1 MYRKS
6 EQLTLNDFIL
16 PFGGHLSQENRW
28 VQLAQ
33 LIPWSTIEVK
43 YAALFPAKTGNV
55 AKPVRIALGAL
66 IIKEKC
72 QFSDEETVEQIKEN
86 PYLQYFIGLHEFQ
99 NQAPFDSSL
108 MTHFR
113 KRLGLETILEV
124 IEQVSEPKLEV
135 AASQTKVTVDTKFD
149 EAANIEDP
157 DIPRVGTLIIDATCA
172 PADIHYPTDL
182 NLLNEAREKLEE
194 IIDTLYDY
202 VRDQGKIPRTYR
214 QVARKDYLQVAK
226 QKKVIYKVLRKAI
239 GKQLHYVARDLRSIE
254 KLLNQGGKLQML
266 SKHQYRN
273 LLVIGELYRQ
283 QKLMYDKKEH
293 RVEDRIVSISQ
304 PHVRPIVRGK
314 ASAETE
320 FGAKVSISLVDGY
333 AFLDVLSWDN
343 YNEGIRLKQAVEL
356 YLQRFKCYP
365 AIVIGDQIYRNS
377 DNRKYCK
384 RFGISLSG
392 PRLGRPLQDKKEE
405 QRRLERQDASE
416 RNAVEGKFGEGKRR
430 YGLSRVM
437 AKLQETS
444 ETVIALQFLVMNLE
458 RRLRLLFLQI
468 FKVLFPEFW
477 EAEAV

>member
-6 EQLTLNDFIL
+6 EQLPLTDFIL
-16 PFGGHLSQENRW
+16 PFGGKLDPDNRW

-33 LIPWSTIEVK
+33 LIPWSTIEGK

-55 AKPVRIALGAL
+55 AKPGRIALGAL
-66 IIKEKC
+66 IIKEKS
-72 QFSDEETVEQIKEN
+72 QISDEETVEQIKEN

-99 NQAPFDSSL
+99 NKAPFDPSL
-108 MTHFR
+108 MTYFR
-113 KRLGLETILEV
+113 KRLGLESILEV
-124 IEQVSEPKLEV
+124 IEQTSEPKLEV
-135 AASQTKVTVDTKFD
+135 AASQVNTPVDVETGQATD
-149 EAANIEDP
+149 IEDP
-157 DIPRVGTLIIDATCA
+157 EIPRIGALIIDATCA
-172 PADIHYPTDL
+172 PADIHFPTDL

-194 IIDTLYDY
+194 IIDTLYDC
-202 VRDQGKIPRTYR
+202 VREQGKIPRTYR
-214 QVARKDYLQVAK
+214 QVARTDYLQVAK
-226 QKKVIYKVLRKAI
+226 QKKVTYKALRKAI
-239 GKQLHYVARDLRSIE
+239 GKQLHYVARDLRSVE
-254 KLLNQGGKLQML
+254 KLVNQGSHLQKL
-266 SKHQYRN
+266 SKQQYRN

-293 RVEDRIVSISQ
+293 RVDDRIVSIGQ

-320 FGAKVSISLVDGY
+320 FGAKISISVVDGY

-343 YNEGIRLKQAVEL
+343 YNEGTRLQRAVEL
-356 YLQRFKCYP
+356 FRQRFKCYP
-365 AIVIGDQIYRNS
+365 AVVIGDQIYRNS

-384 RFGISLSG
+384 KYGIRLSG
-392 PRLGRPLQDKKEE
+392 PPLGRPSQDKIKE
-405 QRRLERQDASE
+405 QRLIERQDARK

-430 YGLSRVM
+430 YGLERVM

-477 EAEAV
+477 ESEAV